1 MMRWFPYV
9 DGTMGRIVIGAGWDG
24 RGERL
29 LPMEIPTAVGGLG
42 FIASA
47 YLASPVPSI
56 IALAI
61 AAVGNTSTRG
71 PFWALP
77 TRFLTGRAAA
87 GGIALI
93 NTVASLGGF
102 VGPYIIG
109 LVRKLTGGFAGG
121 LVFLAV
127 FMVIGAAAALLF

>member
-1 MMRWFPYV
+1 MSAESPPH
-9 DGTMGRIVIGAGWDG
+9 I
-24 RGERL
+24 RL
-29 LPMEIPTAVGGLG
+29 RSVSYTHLT
-42 FIASA
+42 
-47 YLASPVPSI
+47 
-56 IALAI
+56 
-61 AAVGNTSTRG
+61 
-71 PFWALP
+71 LP
-77 TRFLTGRAAA
+77 TRFLTGTAAA

-127 FMVIGAAAALLF
+127 LMLIGAAAALLLRNAPVLADRET